1 LGELPKGRKPI
12 ICEWV
17 FQIKRK
23 ANKGVDCYK
32 ARLVVKGFSQICGV
46 DFDETYAHVTK
57 VILIRNLLASATT
70 LDLEIHQMDVKNV
83 FLNGKFQEEVYMMQP
98 KGFEKTNHH
107 VLVCKLNKAT

>member
-23 ANKGVDCYK
+23 ANGGVDCYK
-32 ARLVVKGFSQICGV
+32 ARFIVKDFSQIYGV

-57 VILIRNLLASATT
+57 VISVRNLLASATT
-70 LDLEIHQMDVKNV
+70 LNLKIHQMDVKNV
-83 FLNGKFQEEVYMMQP
+83 FMNGKF
-98 KGFEKTNHH
+98 
-107 VLVCKLNKAT
+107 